1 MMKNVA
7 LDILL
12 RIFKHNPNHNTYI
25 IMKTK
30 NIKLD
35 GFCEID
41 FDKNQVTI
49 LGNKNLDVPIPN
61 FTLEFGYNET
71 TDLYSVV
78 RSDDKNESL
87 VALFDKID
95 VAINAVSNGL
105 GFALQ
110 AIHSFCPHSV
120 EESVRD
126 WAHRAGE
133 SMAYSITEYAFGGRC
148 TSGHKENAERILK
161 SYDDGDPVFYDMIP
175 NPLSGE
181 WVDSITRKDLFC
193 DALKIDYEEYSELEN
208 VCELL
213 GIVDDMYSL
222 QDRLEEIYHM
232 EFGDSCAN
240 EIIRQCQEILKPE

>member
-1 MMKNVA
+1 
-7 LDILL
+7 
-12 RIFKHNPNHNTYI
+12 
-25 IMKTK
+25 MKTK

-49 LGNKNLDVPIPN
+49 IGDKNLDVPIPD
-61 FTLEFGYNET
+61 FDLDFKHNEEL
-71 TDLYSVV
+71 DWYYVI
-78 RSDDKNESL
+78 RSDDKSKSL

-95 VAINAVSNGL
+95 VAINAISNGF

-110 AIHSFCPHSV
+110 AIHSSRPYSV

-133 SMAYSITEYAFGGRC
+133 SMAYSITEYAIGGRC
-148 TSGHKENAERILK
+148 TKGHKENAERIIK
-161 SYDDGDPVFYDMIP
+161 SFDDGDPVFYDMIP
-175 NPLSGE
+175 NPLSCE
-181 WVDSITRKDLFC
+181 WADSITRKDLFC
-193 DALKIDYEEYSELEN
+193 DALQIDYDEYSDLEN
-208 VCELL
+208 VCKLM
-213 GIVDDMYSL
+213 GILEDMYSL
-222 QDRLEEIYHM
+222 QDCLEETYQM

>member
-1 MMKNVA
+1 MK
-7 LDILL
+7 
-12 RIFKHNPNHNTYI
+12 KQ
-25 IMKTK
+25 

-49 LGNKNLDVPIPN
+49 LGDKNLDIPIPD

-71 TDLYSVV
+71 TDLYSVL

-87 VALFDKID
+87 VALFDKIN

-105 GFALQ
+105 GFALE
-110 AIHSFCPHSV
+110 AVHSLRPYSI
-120 EESVRD
+120 EEYVRD

-133 SMAYSITEYAFGGRC
+133 SCAYSITEYAFGGRC
-148 TSGHKENAERILK
+148 TGGHKENAERIIN

-181 WVDSITRKDLFC
+181 WADELTPKQLFC
-193 DALKIDYEEYSELEN
+193 ESLNIDENDEYSQLEN

-213 GIVDDMYSL
+213 GISDDMYSL
-222 QDRLEEIYHM
+222 QDRLQEIYQM
-232 EFGDSCAN
+232 KYQDSCAN
-240 EIIRQCQEILKPE
+240 EIVRQCQEILKPE